1 MPFNLILDYSGCG
14 ESPADFRARI
24 VGGSSSRRGWWPW
37 QVAVKRK
44 NDKNGNHKIRMFD
57 EVSYRIALLNTAISK
72 SRLDLNVL
80 DDIACKNK
88 IYHIGYP
95 VC

>member
-24 VGGSSSRRGWWPW
+24 VGGGSSRRGWWPW
-37 QVAVKRK
+37 QVAVKKYDR
-44 NDKNGNHKIRMFD
+44 NGNHKIRMFG